1 MQIREARTRNI
12 NMADPEMTLEKAAKL
27 MAQDDDIGLLP
38 VSEND
43 RLAGYEDEKHRHTAA
58 ERMANL
64 QAHRMPVIAAISGWS
79 G

>member
-1 MQIREARTRNI
+1 MTRNI

-43 RLAGYEDEKHRHTAA
+43 RLAGYEDESIDTAA